1 VTPYEALQATL
12 VPAITYVWRLQ
23 VRGAEHVPAAGPG
36 IVVANHESMT
46 DPFFL
51 GSAVPRQLH
60 FLAKE
65 ELWRHAPVGAVLDA
79 LGAIRVGRGRGD
91 HGALAA
97 AEEHL
102 AAGELVVLFPQGTT
116 IPRGERPW
124 LRGAARLALRT
135 GAPILPVALVHTEK
149 VLRPVRP
156 RVGLPSVIVLVGEP
170 IGVAPGAATIRAARE
185 LTAAARAA
193 VEDLRATF
201 DPPAHVRLD

>member
-1 VTPYEALQATL
+1 
-12 VPAITYVWRLQ
+12 VWRLQ
-23 VRGAEHVPAAGPG
+23 VRGVERVPAGGPG

-51 GSAVPRQLH
+51 GSAIPRQLH
-60 FLAKE
+60 FVAKE
-65 ELWRHAPVGAVLDA
+65 ELWRFAPVGAVMDA

-97 AEEHL
+97 AEERL

-170 IGVAPGAATIRAARE
+170 ITVEPGAATIRAARE